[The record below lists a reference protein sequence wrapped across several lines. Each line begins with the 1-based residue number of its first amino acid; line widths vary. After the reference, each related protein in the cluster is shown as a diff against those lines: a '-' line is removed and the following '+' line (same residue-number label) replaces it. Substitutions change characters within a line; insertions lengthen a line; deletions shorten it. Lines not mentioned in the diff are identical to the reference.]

1 MIGLDTNILVRY
13 FTHDQPAQTTLV
25 LEVMDSLTPAKP
37 GFISLLVLVELV
49 WVLERFFRTTR
60 LEVAQTLE
68 TLMRS
73 KEIVVERTEIAWQA
87 LRTFQASN
95 SGFADCLI
103 ECCGRAAGCEYT
115 LTFDQRAS
123 KTTGMRLLR

>member
-25 LEVMDSLTPAKP
+25 LEVMDSLTPEKP

-60 LEVAQTLE
+60 AGGCAKPGNTHAQQ
-68 TLMRS
+68 RDRG
-73 KEIVVERTEIAWQA
+73 RTD
-87 LRTFQASN
+87 RNCMASTAHV
-95 SGFADCLI
+95 SG
-103 ECCGRAAGCEYT
+103 E
-115 LTFDQRAS
+115 
-123 KTTGMRLLR
+123 

>member
-95 SGFADCLI
+95 RGFADCLI
-103 ECCGRAAGCEYT
+103 ERCGRAAGCEYT

-123 KTTGMRLLR
+123 QTTGMRLLR

>member
-49 WVLERFFRTTR
+49 WILERFFRTTR
-60 LEVAQTLE
+60 LEVAQSLE
-68 TLMRS
+68 TLIRS
-73 KEIVVERTEIAWQA
+73 KEIVVERT
-87 LRTFQASN
+87 
-95 SGFADCLI
+95 
-103 ECCGRAAGCEYT
+103 
-115 LTFDQRAS
+115 
-123 KTTGMRLLR
+123 

>member
-25 LEVMDSLTPAKP
+25 LEFMDSLTPAKP

-60 LEVAQTLE
+60 LEVAESLE

-73 KEIVVERTEIAWQA
+73 KEIVVERSEIAWQA

-95 SGFADCLI
+95 SGFADCLV
-103 ECCGRAAGCEYT
+103 ECCGRAADCEYT
-115 LTFDQRAS
+115 LTLDQRGS